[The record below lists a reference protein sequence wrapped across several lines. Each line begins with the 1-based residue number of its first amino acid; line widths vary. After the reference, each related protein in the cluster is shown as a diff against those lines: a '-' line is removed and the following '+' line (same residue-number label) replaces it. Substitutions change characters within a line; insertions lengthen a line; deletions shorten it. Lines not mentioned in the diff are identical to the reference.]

1 MNLRIESAAGFQGGA
16 FAAGNASL
24 KGEHYGKPDAA
35 AAKAPASDATPAPPS
50 PQKVAAVSEKSIDQF
65 PKLVGPAAPASVLFE
80 ASLVASAKVKASEE
94 TGNDDKPTQTI
105 FPRMINR
112 RWVPSP
118 SAMRML
124 EDLK

>member
-1 MNLRIESAAGFQGGA
+1 VNLRIESAAGFQGGA

-24 KGEHYGKPDAA
+24 KSEHYGKPDAA
-35 AAKAPASDATPAPPS
+35 AAKAPASDAKPAPPS
-50 PQKVAAVSEKSIDQF
+50 PQIVTAVSEKPIDQF

-80 ASLVASAKVKASEE
+80 ASLVASAKVKASEGITDGE
-94 TGNDDKPTQTI
+94 KPTNTI

-118 SAMRML
+118 AAMRML

>member
-16 FAAGNASL
+16 FEAGNASL
-24 KGEHYGKPDAA
+24 KGEHYSKPGA
-35 AAKAPASDATPAPPS
+35 AAKAPASNETPAPPS
-50 PQKVAAVSEKSIDQF
+50 PTKVAAVAEKPVDQF

-80 ASLVASAKVKASEE
+80 ASLVASAKAKANAEA
-94 TGNDDKPTQTI
+94 NDDGKPAAAV